1 MALNLEIF
9 WIFFRISFL
18 SFGGVFGVL
27 PELERWIVVEKQWMS
42 SQQFIQS
49 YILGQFVPGPNMA
62 MCPLIGYWVNGWG
75 GFTAGF
81 LGIYIPPLLIMAGA
95 FWLYKRTK
103 HLAWV
108 GRTERAWRPVVLGLT
123 LASALKL
130 WWSILNTDQ
139 VVASAVMS
147 LALLV
152 AGSWAL
158 RNKKIT
164 TMPLIFGTGLIWW
177 FFERLTQKL

>member
-1 MALNLEIF
+1 MLNLEIF

-27 PELERWIVVEKQWMS
+27 PELERLIVHEKNWMS

-75 GFTAGF
+75 GFVAGF
-81 LGIYIPPLLIMAGA
+81 LGIYLPPLLIMAGA
-95 FWLYKRTK
+95 FSLYQRSK
-103 HLAWV
+103 HISWV

-130 WWSILNTDQ
+130 WWAILSQDHFE
-139 VVASAVMS
+139 VSLILS
-147 LALLV
+147 LALLATAV
-152 AGSWAL
+152 TL
-158 RNKKIT
+158 LHTKRT
-164 TMPLIFGTGLIWW
+164 TAMPLIFGMGFLWW
-177 FFERLTQKL
+177 LLEQWGFRFL